1 MIEGLARAVRRLRR
15 RPASVTAIVMTLS
28 LGIGAS
34 VSMFSVLHGVVL
46 RALPYPDDD
55 RLVRLYIEAPNLAG
69 GRAGFTGAET
79 AEGLTNLPGFGAI
92 AYYASNE
99 PQYTF
104 TGAEVP
110 RQLSVVRVSTSFFPV
125 LAIPAELG
133 RTFVAADYEQSRPV
147 AVLSHAAWVELTGGD
162 ASAIG
167 RTLEFEEGVF
177 ELVGV
182 LPASFKEPPGSDIRV
197 YVPFP
202 ESDLLTPE
210 YQNARRIFA
219 VGRLGPGVSRA
230 EALAALATRL
240 DAVNA
245 ERNAA
250 ERGQRYG
257 LVRLIDDLVGDVSA
271 VLFGL
276 FAIGTLVLLI
286 ACATA
291 GSLVGIL
298 FERRA
303 TELAVRRA
311 LGASSARLVKDA
323 AYELALL
330 SATAAVAG
338 VLAAQLIVLALRP
351 LATAILPRADGISI
365 DGATLWFG
373 GAATVATVLLTGVA
387 SLSSLLKDPGRQ
399 VRGGTLQVVK
409 GGRRFALL
417 PIAAVG
423 MAVAAL
429 TAALALSASLTKL
442 LDVDPGIRASNVVAL
457 SLGVLRRPD
466 SEADQALYRVL
477 EAVRAIPG
485 VADAAAMM
493 FGLPTDTAMT
503 KAHGRATPGGESVFV
518 GIQMVSESYHR
529 LLGIPLRRGR
539 DFAATD
545 VAGGTRVAVINE
557 TLAASSGDAGARDGR
572 ANRRLRARAGIA
584 ARGADI
590 PLAPKPAVRRRPRSV
605 LDTIRG
611 GRTCVGASRAP
622 GGVVACSPRGACRPN
637 AGAAL
642 RLVSSTWSVRSPVPA
657 ESLRQTARHVV
668 PFPIFLIVAG
678 AV

>member
-1 MIEGLARAVRRLRR
+1 
-15 RPASVTAIVMTLS
+15 
-28 LGIGAS
+28 
-34 VSMFSVLHGVVL
+34 F
-46 RALPYPDDD
+46 
-55 RLVRLYIEAPNLAG
+55 
-69 GRAGFTGAET
+69 
-79 AEGLTNLPGFGAI
+79 
-92 AYYASNE
+92 
-99 PQYTF
+99 
-104 TGAEVP
+104 
-110 RQLSVVRVSTSFFPV
+110 
-125 LAIPAELG
+125 
-133 RTFVAADYEQSRPV
+133 
-147 AVLSHAAWVELTGGD
+147 
-162 ASAIG
+162 
-167 RTLEFEEGVF
+167 
-177 ELVGV
+177 
-182 LPASFKEPPGSDIRV
+182 
-197 YVPFP
+197 
-202 ESDLLTPE
+202 
-210 YQNARRIFA
+210 
-219 VGRLGPGVSRA
+219 
-230 EALAALATRL
+230 
-240 DAVNA
+240 
-245 ERNAA
+245 
-250 ERGQRYG
+250 
-257 LVRLIDDLVGDVSA
+257 
-271 VLFGL
+271 
-276 FAIGTLVLLI
+276 
-286 ACATA
+286 
-291 GSLVGIL
+291 VGIR
-298 FERRA
+298 FERR
-303 TELAVRRA
+303 TLELAVRRA

-351 LATAILPRADGISI
+351 HVTAILPRADGISI

-373 GAATVATVLLTGVA
+373 GAAIVATVLLAGVA

-442 LDVDPGIRASNVVAL
+442 LDVDPGIRASIVVAL

-466 SEADQALYRVL
+466 SEADPALYRVL

-657 ESLRQTARHVV
+657 ESLR
-668 PFPIFLIVAG
+668 
-678 AV
+678 